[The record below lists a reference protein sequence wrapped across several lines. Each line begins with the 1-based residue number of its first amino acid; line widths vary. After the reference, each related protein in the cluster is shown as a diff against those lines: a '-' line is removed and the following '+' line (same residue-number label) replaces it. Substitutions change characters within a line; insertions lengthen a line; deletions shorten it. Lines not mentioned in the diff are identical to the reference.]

1 MTICCKGE
9 LLDLTHPRV
18 MGILN
23 CTPDSF
29 FDGGEYWD
37 PYLAMKQ
44 VESMLEQGAD
54 LIDVGGYS
62 SRPGAADVPVD
73 EERKRVIPV
82 IEGLLQEFPEVR
94 ISVDT
99 FRAAIAEEA
108 LEAGA
113 QLVNDISA
121 GLLDPGMLPLI
132 AKRQVPYVMM
142 HMRGTPQTM
151 AGSTDYDNLVTDIL
165 YYFSER
171 LAQARELGITD
182 CIVDPGFGFAKTREQ
197 NFSLLRALD
206 AFQALRAPVL
216 VGISRKSMVYKTTGG
231 SSREAL
237 NGTTALHMLA
247 LQGGARILRVH
258 DVKEAVECIRLWEA
272 YMEAP

>member
-272 YMEAP
+272 FREAP